1 MPGCADEIPI
11 YNLQQALQKFI
22 APFCVQFLY
31 ISPVHRRYPVST
43 LQSVIA
49 RYIQARRASRYS
61 EHTIQDYQNA
71 FRLFTAF
78 VGEDCVFE
86 EISHRTITAFMASE
100 HVQSVTKK
108 TALNYHTALSSL
120 WHWAVENEYVTENIV
135 RKVKPPVPEQREIIP
150 LTRAEITRLLNA
162 CATGSSP
169 VRDRAVI
176 LVLLDTGIRASEIG
190 SLRAR
195 DLTLPER
202 RLLVMGKGR
211 KERIVRMSRQTL
223 SAVEAYLAQ
232 RGISVSKDGAAPL
245 FVTQQGGHSLATHSV
260 SW

>member
-1 MPGCADEIPI
+1 M
-11 YNLQQALQKFI
+11 
-22 APFCVQFLY
+22 
-31 ISPVHRRYPVST
+31 ST

-49 RYIQARRASRYS
+49 QYIQARRASRYS
-61 EHTIQDYQNA
+61 EHTIRDYQNA

-86 EISHRTITAFMASE
+86 EITSRTITAFMASE

-169 VRDRAVI
+169 ARDRAVI
-176 LVLLDTGIRASEIG
+176 LVLLNTGIRASEIG
-190 SLRAR
+190 SLRVR

-211 KERIVRMSRQTL
+211 KKFSGSPRSCALNPGRRGWLAETKTRLGGLQNGTPQILIIRIPFQ
-223 SAVEAYLAQ
+223 
-232 RGISVSKDGAAPL
+232 K
-245 FVTQQGGHSLATHSV
+245 
-260 SW
+260 